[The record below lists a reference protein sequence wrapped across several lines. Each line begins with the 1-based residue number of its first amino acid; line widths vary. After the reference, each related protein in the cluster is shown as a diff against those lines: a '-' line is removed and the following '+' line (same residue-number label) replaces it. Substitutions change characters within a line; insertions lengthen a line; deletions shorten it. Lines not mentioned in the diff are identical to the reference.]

1 MIAGGTGIAPMY
13 QVVRALLDDPTDQT
27 RLHLLF
33 ANRTEQD
40 ILMRE
45 ELEEAAKDPR
55 IKVHYTVDQVTLPF
69 FPIIL
74 KQFRL
79 LQVGKDLWDLL
90 QRKCFSNL
98 CPNLL
103 MTFSY
108 GAVALSQ

>member
-1 MIAGGTGIAPMY
+1 
-13 QVVRALLDDPTDQT
+13 LDDPTDQT

-55 IKVHYTVDQVTLPF
+55 INIHYTVDQVILF
-69 FPIIL
+69 FFRIIL
-74 KQFRL
+74 KQFRHL
-79 LQVGKDLWDLL
+79 RAGKDLWDSL
-90 QRKCFSNL
+90 QRKCFNNR

-103 MTFSY
+103 MMFSY